1 MFLFVAGRPF
11 SDIFKTTFQPMPK
24 HCVKL
29 KKVTKNCQNV
39 KPLAK
44 LAFKL
49 SLWHLRNSKLISAR
63 LQLDRFAWFADTVP
77 AKLNSH
83 RKAQNSRWVES
94 EVIYLAHKE
103 GVKTTEFL
111 ILSTPFITCIF
122 DSRLQYAIFILI
134 SRLCWNFSQNCFTIS
149 IQATYSIF

>member
-29 KKVTKNCQNV
+29 KKVAKSRQNV

-63 LQLDRFAWFADTVP
+63 LQLDRFADTVP
-77 AKLNSH
+77 SKLNSH

-103 GVKTTEFL
+103 GVKTTKL
-111 ILSTPFITCIF
+111 SIISTPYRTE
-122 DSRLQYAIFILI
+122 Y
-134 SRLCWNFSQNCFTIS
+134 FTNKS
-149 IQATYSIF
+149 CRDYVMKYKSHF

>member
-1 MFLFVAGRPF
+1 
-11 SDIFKTTFQPMPK
+11 MPK

-29 KKVTKNCQNV
+29 KSCKNV

-63 LQLDRFAWFADTVP
+63 LQLNRFAWFADTVP
-77 AKLNSH
+77 AKRNSH

-103 GVKTTEFL
+103 GVKTTEFSIYKYSIHSVL
-111 ILSTPFITCIF
+111 GSC
-122 DSRLQYAIFILI
+122 RLQWCGIHLCAFSKNSPNI
-134 SRLCWNFSQNCFTIS
+134 SLCDFHYICKWKNSFTHAFLVTNDFSAAGLVHADFCQT
-149 IQATYSIF
+149 

>member
-1 MFLFVAGRPF
+1 MFLFVAGGDLFVISSRHLF
-11 SDIFKTTFQPMPK
+11 SP
-24 HCVKL
+24 
-29 KKVTKNCQNV
+29 CQNIASNWKSCKSV

-63 LQLDRFAWFADTVP
+63 LQLNRFAWFADTVP

-103 GVKTTEFL
+103 GVKTTKL
-111 ILSTPFITCIF
+111 SIISTPYRTE
-122 DSRLQYAIFILI
+122 Y
-134 SRLCWNFSQNCFTIS
+134 FTNKS
-149 IQATYSIF
+149 CRDYVMKYKSHF